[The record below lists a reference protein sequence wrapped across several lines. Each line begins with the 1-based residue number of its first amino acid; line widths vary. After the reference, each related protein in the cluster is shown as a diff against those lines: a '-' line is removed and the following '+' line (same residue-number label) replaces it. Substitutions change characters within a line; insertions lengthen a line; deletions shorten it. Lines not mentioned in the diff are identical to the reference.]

1 MKTKML
7 TFRARNIPKEYGEN
21 DLKEA
26 LRHEFTDEEQ
36 VNIVPLTSLVP
47 SCRPQSRTQD
57 ALLQFHPKTPAF
69 LHAMEKD
76 KTGATE
82 RHILVGDHVI
92 SIDLNFFGLTQVSDP
107 PVDGSVDSE

>member
-1 MKTKML
+1 ML
-7 TFRARNIPKEYGEN
+7 TFRARNIPEAYSEN
-21 DLKEA
+21 DLKRA
-26 LRHEFTDEEQ
+26 LWQEFTDEEQ
-36 VNIVPLTSLVP
+36 VNIVPLTALVP
-47 SCRPQSRTQD
+47 SCRAQSRTQD
-57 ALLQFHPKTPAF
+57 ALLQFHPKTPGF

-82 RHILVGDHVI
+82 RHILINKHVI